1 MLLTLKFKLKQSNNA
16 RACQRIHARALEV
29 LGEKTVRAVC
39 DAHPDKA
46 FSVLLSRMQDREA
59 RLAARRR
66 QQRR

>member
-1 MLLTLKFKLKQSNNA
+1 MLLTLKSKLKQSNNA

-39 DAHPDKA
+39 DAHPDS